1 MKVERGL
8 RRVLGSCNFC
18 DKSQMTPTGT
28 DLNYPYKMVSTLQNE
43 RGGGLKV
50 SICDECV
57 EELHAKVKMAM
68 L

>member
-1 MKVERGL
+1 
-8 RRVLGSCNFC
+8 
-18 DKSQMTPTGT
+18 MTPTGT